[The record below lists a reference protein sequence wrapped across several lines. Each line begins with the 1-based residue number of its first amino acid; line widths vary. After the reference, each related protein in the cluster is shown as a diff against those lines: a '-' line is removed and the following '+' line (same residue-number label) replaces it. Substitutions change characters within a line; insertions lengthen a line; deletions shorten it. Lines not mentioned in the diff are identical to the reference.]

1 MEGFI
6 FQLSKDIGSL
16 DEAIEDL
23 NQHGDAANDPFIACQ
38 CDRLVLAKDLVVKV
52 RDALKESL
60 LDS

>member
-23 NQHGDAANDPFIACQ
+23 DKHCDVANDPFIACQ
-38 CDRLVLAKDLVVKV
+38 CDRLVLAKELVVKV
-52 RDALKESL
+52 RDALQEAL

>member
-6 FQLSKDIGSL
+6 FRLSNDIGSL

-23 NQHGDAANDPFIACQ
+23 NQHCDVAADPFIACQ
-38 CDRLVLAKDLVVKV
+38 CDRLVLAKELVVKV